1 VVLYRLRGRCLLLDV
16 KRNLLAVLVCAGA
29 CFAQHYEI
37 GGAIGY
43 GVYHNGSIISPGG
56 TAEAGIRNRI
66 AASGVFG
73 EDRYEH
79 FSGEVRYV
87 YHDGDPFLSAGSAKG
102 NVQGQSH
109 ALHYDVLFHLKPR
122 VQRIRPYAAGG
133 VGAKLYQTTGPAPV
147 PQPLPGIAALATQ
160 SEWKPLFTAGGG
172 VKVRISGHVMVRGD
186 VRDYITMFPKA
197 LFTPV
202 SGAAERGIFHQF
214 TSLFGLGYT
223 F

>member
-1 VVLYRLRGRCLLLDV
+1 
-16 KRNLLAVLVCAGA
+16 LAVLVCAGA

-43 GVYHNGSIISPGG
+43 GVYHNGSIISPGSA
-56 TAEAGIRNRI
+56 AEAGIRNGF
-66 AASGVFG
+66 AVGAVFG

-87 YHDGDPFLSAGSAKG
+87 YHDGDPFLSAGRARA

-122 VQRIRPYAAGG
+122 AERIRPYAAGG
-133 VGAKLYQTTGPAPV
+133 AGAKLYETTGPAPV
-147 PQPLPGIAALATQ
+147 PQPLPQIAALAAQ
-160 SEWKPLFTAGGG
+160 SEWKPLFTVGGG
-172 VKVRISGHVMVRGD
+172 VKIRISDHVIVRGD
-186 VRDYITMFPKA
+186 FRDYITMFPKA

-202 SGAAERGIFHQF
+202 SGATEHGIFHQF
-214 TSLFGLGYT
+214 TPLFGLGYR

>member
-1 VVLYRLRGRCLLLDV
+1 M
-16 KRNLLAVLVCAGA
+16 AWLVCAGA

-43 GVYHNGSIISPGG
+43 GVYHNGSIISAAG

-66 AASGVFG
+66 AASAVFG
-73 EDRYEH
+73 EDLYQH
-79 FSGEVRYV
+79 LSGEARYV

-102 NVQGQSH
+102 SIRGQSH

-122 VQRIRPYAAGG
+122 RERIRPYAAGG
-133 VGAKLYQTTGPAPV
+133 VGAKLYETTGAAPV
-147 PQPLPGIAALATQ
+147 PQPLPRIAALATG
-160 SEWKPLFTAGGG
+160 SEWKPLFTVGGG
-172 VKVRISGHVMVRGD
+172 VKVRISDHVMVRGD

-202 SGAAERGIFHQF
+202 SGAKEHGIFHQF
-214 TSLFGLGYT
+214 TPLFGLGYT